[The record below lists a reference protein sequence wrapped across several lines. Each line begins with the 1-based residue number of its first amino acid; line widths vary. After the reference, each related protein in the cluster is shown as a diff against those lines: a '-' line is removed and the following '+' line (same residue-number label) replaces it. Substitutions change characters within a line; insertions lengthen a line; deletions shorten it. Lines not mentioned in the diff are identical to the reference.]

1 MRSLQLSKKLAN
13 NKNLSCVY
21 MKKILVVALLF
32 ILFTGSLAFGSISNN
47 STNQNEYDDFY
58 FVHITDTHVLSKLFD
73 HKENSIK
80 RFKGVL
86 DRVCSFDIKP
96 AFVVVTGDLTEWGAS
111 GLSGALNCKAFVS
124 CLYKKNGELYADAN
138 FSIPVYTTPGN
149 HDYCFNRN
157 LKNYHKYIDK
167 NHIEDE
173 DRYAVTFGDT
183 SLFFMDSGPN
193 YYSEISILF
202 DWHGE
207 GLFDCDIQWLENEL
221 SNCESAHKI
230 VLMHHPAVGEE
241 DDLFINNR
249 DEFVELCETYG
260 VEVVL
265 AGHTHRSKVYDY
277 DLNENAELPL
287 NCSQLTTLY
296 VQTDDCKTGVHY
308 RNISFI
314 DGDIWLED
322 CTEVK
327 VSSFNNY

>member
-1 MRSLQLSKKLAN
+1 M
-13 NKNLSCVY
+13 KNLR
-21 MKKILVVALLF
+21 ITALLLFF
-32 ILFTGSLAFGSISNN
+32 ILLISSLAFSDTSKKSYDSHKN
-47 STNQNEYDDFY
+47 DDFY
-58 FVHITDTHVLSKLFD
+58 FVQITDTHVLSKLFD
-73 HKENSIK
+73 TNEKSVK
-80 RFKGVL
+80 RFRGVL
-86 DRVCSFDIKP
+86 DRVCSFNVKP

-111 GLSGALNCKAFVS
+111 GLSGALNCKAFAN
-124 CLYKKNGELYADAN
+124 CLYKKDGKLYADGN

-193 YYSEISILF
+193 YYSDISILF

-207 GLFDCDIQWLENEL
+207 GLFDCDIEWLDDQL
-221 SNCESAHKI
+221 SNCQSSHKI

-249 DEFVELCETYG
+249 DEFIDLCETYG

-277 DLNENAELPL
+277 DLNEYTELPL
-287 NCSQLTTLY
+287 NCSQLPTLY
-296 VQTDDCKTGVHY
+296 VQTDDCKSGVHY
-308 RNISFI
+308 RNISFVG
-314 DGDIWLED
+314 DDIWLED
-322 CTEVK
+322 CAEVK
-327 VSSFNNY
+327 VSSFS